1 MERKITESF
10 WIKGKA
16 ICFVVGG
23 MIVFITGVLISTG
36 SFLMPVAFVLVL
48 APAAAWALRE
58 SFRDFKTR
66 PLWLLT
72 DGGLQHGPKTIAW
85 AQIVSMKWAPCNGL
99 IIHWTGTANREF
111 RSVLQVPVNQVAEL
125 IALWQQ
131 KCPPGEHGQGQRP
144 ARLLKHIT
152 HEMRVRND

>member
-16 ICFVVGG
+16 ICFVLGG
-23 MIVFITGVLISTG
+23 MIVFITAVLISTG
-36 SFLMPVAFVLVL
+36 SFLMPVAFVLVFGSIL
-48 APAAAWALRE
+48 TWGLLK
-58 SFRDFKTR
+58 SLQDFKAR

-99 IIHWTGTANREF
+99 IIHWKGAANREF
-111 RSVLQVPVNQVAEL
+111 RSVLQVPVNQVTEL

-131 KCPPGEHGQGQRP
+131 KCPPGEHGPGQRP
-144 ARLLKHIT
+144 MRLLKHLADQ
-152 HEMRVRND
+152 MRVRND